1 MEEFS
6 ITDADALRVLDAMV
20 ETDRKLDQQRLKELE
35 QDSDMPEHLYWES
48 LKIQVRMGNISQIGA
63 IELMENYSLRG

>member
-20 ETDRKLDQQRLKELE
+20 ETDRKLDQQRLQQLE
-35 QDSDMPEHLYWES
+35 ADSDMPRHLYWEK
-48 LKIQVRMGNISQIGA
+48 LQGEVLMGNISQIGA
-63 IELMENYSLRG
+63 IELMENYPNNG

>member
-6 ITDADALRVLDAMV
+6 VTDVDALRVLDAME

-35 QDSDMPEHLYWES
+35 QDSDMPEHLYWEK
-48 LKIQVRMGNISQIGA
+48 LQAQVEMGNISQISA
-63 IELMENYSLRG
+63 IELMENYSNKG

>member
-6 ITDADALRVLDAMV
+6 VTDVDALRVLDAME

-35 QDSDMPEHLYWES
+35 QDSDMPEHLYWEK
-48 LKIQVRMGNISQIGA
+48 LQAQVLMGNISQISA
-63 IELMENYSLRG
+63 IELMENYSNKG